1 MTQEAKH
8 KRDFRR
14 SGKWTKFR
22 KLLKKERKVDP
33 ITGSPLTARCQC
45 HHCCMADDQYENL
58 NPDWFEM
65 LNPKS
70 HDLIH
75 FLFATR
81 DWRRALQ
88 EVKRILEKMESLN

>member
-22 KLLKKERKVDP
+22 KLLKNERKVDP
-33 ITGSPLTARCQC
+33 ITGRPLTAHCQC

-58 NPDWFEM
+58 NPD
-65 LNPKS
+65 
-70 HDLIH
+70 LIH
-75 FLFATR
+75 LLFATR